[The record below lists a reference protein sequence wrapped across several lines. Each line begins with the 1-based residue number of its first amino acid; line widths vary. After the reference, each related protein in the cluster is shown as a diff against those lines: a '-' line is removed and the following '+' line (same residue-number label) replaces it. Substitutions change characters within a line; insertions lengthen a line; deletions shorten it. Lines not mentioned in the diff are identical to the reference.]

1 MPPQPLS
8 LFISYSH
15 RDEVFKQELED
26 HLALLKRQD
35 KISPWQDRQ
44 IEAGTEWN
52 DQIREAL
59 DAADIIL
66 LLISPRFMNS
76 DFCYGKE
83 MQRAMQRHQ
92 NGAARVIPIILTPTD
107 WKGAPFDKLQ
117 VLPKDGKPVVDWPN
131 HDAAFV
137 DVVKGIRR
145 AVETLSPTP
154 EQKQDAWAS
163 PPRPNAARPPST
175 EDSEPRQVPR
185 YAGAAL
191 ARNHDKLFADLSAGP
206 KPARDSERERSA
218 KRMQLFTAL
227 SSLPGPQFSQL
238 VFTLNPPLGNV
249 PPDSAPQSNRVA
261 ALLQWADSPIG
272 PGLAMVGHLLSEIMG
287 SPRST

>member
-1 MPPQPLS
+1 MPSQPLS

-15 RDEVFKQELED
+15 RDESLKQELED
-26 HLALLKRQD
+26 HLALLKRQE
-35 KISPWQDRQ
+35 KIRPWQDRQ

-66 LLISPRFMNS
+66 LLVSPRFMNS

-83 MQRAMQRHQ
+83 MQRAMQRHH
-92 NGAARVIPIILTPTD
+92 NGDARVMPIILTPTD

-145 AVETLSPTP
+145 AVETLAATPSPQADDWATP
-154 EQKQDAWAS
+154 PPPKSVPS
-163 PPRPNAARPPST
+163 PLSQYSTPPVDRPTATS
-175 EDSEPRQVPR
+175 
-185 YAGAAL
+185 
-191 ARNHDKLFADLSAGP
+191 
-206 KPARDSERERSA
+206 RD
-218 KRMQLFTAL
+218 RMQLFAAL

-238 VFTLNPPLGNV
+238 VFTLNPPPGNV
-249 PPDSAPQSNRVA
+249 PPDAAPQGNRVA
-261 ALLQWADSPIG
+261 ALLQWADSPMG
-272 PGLAMVGHLLSEIMG
+272 PGLAQVDSLLTEIVGP
-287 SPRST
+287 PR